1 MTTTQRVAEVTAH
14 GRAPGVRWVALARA
28 DDKRRIVIRVDTIT
42 AWLYDQA
49 AALLVIHT
57 RDGRY
62 DPAPDPDRRQRPGAA
77 DPMALLDALL
87 DALLWDE
94 LVGAT

>member
-1 MTTTQRVAEVTAH
+1 M
-14 GRAPGVRWVALARA
+14 
-28 DDKRRIVIRVDTIT
+28 
-42 AWLYDQA
+42 
-49 AALLVIHT
+49 IHT

-77 DPMALLDALL
+77 DPMALP

-94 LVGAT
+94 LVGATLTASTDG